1 MYSGTTLTSTSGRL
15 VGAHQKID
23 RVARRHLKGM
33 LHSEMP
39 FPGIKT
45 ILHFEGR
52 NGPDGIKRKSPA
64 QDEPW
69 HYFSPFDEDDRILVG
84 LIDDHYRNLVHAL
97 QKNDSVVAG
106 FEAAWL
112 AHAIVDGL
120 TPAHHYPYEKELD
133 ELRGGLG
140 KETRVTIKDKVV
152 MPGSNN
158 RETIKNNWKMWG
170 PKGLLT
176 THFAFEWGVASLLI
190 PMRLAERTEPSR
202 AEMVEIQSIE
212 ATDYFVRLA
221 KEVAA
226 FGIYDAFYKHGWTSG
241 LARTVRQQLIPA
253 LVKAVTL
260 IWYKASCDAAGIN
273 GSIDSGTQPVLLT
286 ASATTPAVVSA
297 MQSPVQS
304 PIQAKS

>member
-1 MYSGTTLTSTSGRL
+1 MYSGTTLTATSGRL

-23 RVARRHLKGM
+23 RVARRHLKSM
-33 LHSEMP
+33 LKPGMP
-39 FPGIKT
+39 FPPIKT

-64 QDEPW
+64 KDEPW
-69 HYFSPFDEDDRILVG
+69 HYFSPFDDDDVILVG
-84 LIDDHYRNLVHAL
+84 LINDHYRNLVRAL
-97 QKNDSVVAG
+97 RDDDQVVAG

-158 RETIKNNWKMWG
+158 REAISNNWKMWG

-176 THFAFEWGVASLLI
+176 THFAFEWGVASLLV
-190 PMRLAERTEPSR
+190 PMRLAERTLPSR
-202 AEMVEIQSIE
+202 EEIMEIQKTE
-212 ATDYFVRLA
+212 ATEYFVRLA

-241 LARTVRQQLIPA
+241 LARTVRQQLVPA
-253 LVKAVTL
+253 LVKTVTL
-260 IWYKASCDAAGIN
+260 IWYKASCEAAVETGGVDGGPRPVAVATAPSKRN
-273 GSIDSGTQPVLLT
+273 QQPV
-286 ASATTPAVVSA
+286 SAGA
-297 MQSPVQS
+297 QL
-304 PIQAKS
+304 

>member
-1 MYSGTTLTSTSGRL
+1 MYSGTTLTSASGRL

-23 RVARRHLKGM
+23 RVARRHLSS
-33 LHSEMP
+33 LLVSAVA
-39 FPGIKT
+39 FPPIKT

-52 NGPDGIKRKSPA
+52 NGPDGVKRKSPA

-69 HYFSPFDEDDRILVG
+69 HYFSPFDAEDTLLLD
-84 LIDDHYRNLVHAL
+84 LIQDHYDNLVKAL
-97 QKNDSVVAG
+97 KSGDQVVAG

-120 TPAHHYPYEKELD
+120 TPAHHYPYEEKLD

-140 KETRVTIKDKVV
+140 KETRVTYKDKIV

-158 RETIKNNWKMWG
+158 RETIRNNWRMWG

-176 THFAFEWGVASLLI
+176 THFAFEWGVSSILL
-190 PMRLAERTEPSR
+190 PMRLGERAKPRDTEV
-202 AEMVEIQSIE
+202 MEIQKMP
-212 ATDYFVRLA
+212 ATEYFCRLA

-226 FGIYDAFYKHGWTSG
+226 LGLYDDFYKHGWTPR
-241 LARTVRQQLIPA
+241 LARTVRQQLVPT

-260 IWYKASCDAAGIN
+260 IWYKAAYEADGQRM
-273 GSIDSGTQPVLLT
+273 GMD
-286 ASATTPAVVSA
+286 
-297 MQSPVQS
+297 
-304 PIQAKS
+304 K